1 MRRFEA
7 CCITPNDI
15 HRGAGFPGV
24 RIMVLGIA
32 TFDSSVQ
39 FSVQSAFQRL
49 ANVSVK
55 LATLQRINRAS
66 DDPAGLIAM
75 EELSNELSAVEAAA
89 QSADRTRAFTQIAD
103 SALSNAG
110 DLLTN
115 IQTNLV
121 AASNDTLSVEE
132 REALQYEVDASLD
145 ALNRLGGTT
154 LGGQAVFG
162 RSVQFLAGADPTDLA
177 TLDLPAVDDSLG
189 GATGVLA
196 ELRSGGS
203 ASIVS
208 GDLGAAFSIVE
219 EARNQILSTRAEVGA
234 FERYVSDSSQRV
246 LEGMQVNLTRSLSA
260 IRDADVA
267 AESSNLVREMV
278 IAQTSVLTAKL
289 MLHSRKSTV
298 GLLTDLFDR

>member
-1 MRRFEA
+1 M
-7 CCITPNDI
+7 T
-15 HRGAGFPGV
+15 
-24 RIMVLGIA
+24 MVLGIA
-32 TFDSSVQ
+32 TFDSSIQ
-39 FSVQSAFQRL
+39 FSVQNAFSRL

-75 EELSNELSAVEAAA
+75 EELSNELSAIEAAV

-103 SALSNAG
+103 SALSGAG

-115 IQTNLV
+115 IQSNLV
-121 AASNDTLSVEE
+121 AAANDTLSAEE

-145 ALNRLGGTT
+145 ALNRLGETT

-162 RSVQFLAGADPTDLA
+162 RSVQFLSGAAATDVA
-177 TLDLPAVDDSLG
+177 TLTLPAVDDTLG

-203 ASIVS
+203 ASILG
-208 GDLGAAFSIVE
+208 GDLEAAFNIVE
-219 EARNQILSTRAEVGA
+219 EARSQILSTRAEVGA

-246 LEGMQVNLTRSLSA
+246 LEGMQVNLTSSLSA

-298 GLLTDLFDR
+298 GLLTNLFDE